1 MFSSHEDLENL
12 KSKKL
17 NNFYANIVVTS
28 EKMKNIFN
36 TCGINSSKIKN
47 LGSAR
52 FSKENLDCLKLIYDE
67 NIEPKIDGHINKKI
81 KVLYIDGSYDSNYE
95 KNEMIKKISGL
106 NFINLVVKAH
116 PRGIFISK
124 KSNSKRKNIEN
135 TDSLNLKVD
144 TLTPTKQLIDNSD
157 IIIGTYSSILVE
169 AMLSYKQIILPKYFL
184 KDKIDFK
191 IFYEDFGFAKI
202 CQNLSQVTLFLNE
215 FQKKPQEE
223 VNKEKINKFVKEYVY
238 GGEIDSS
245 NTMDRYFNLIK

>member
-1 MFSSHEDLENL
+1 
-12 KSKKL
+12 
-17 NNFYANIVVTS
+17 
-28 EKMKNIFN
+28 
-36 TCGINSSKIKN
+36 
-47 LGSAR
+47 
-52 FSKENLDCLKLIYDE
+52 
-67 NIEPKIDGHINKKI
+67 
-81 KVLYIDGSYDSNYE
+81 
-95 KNEMIKKISGL
+95 MIKKISGL

-191 IFYEDFGFAKI
+191 IF
-202 CQNLSQVTLFLNE
+202 L
-215 FQKKPQEE
+215 
-223 VNKEKINKFVKEYVY
+223 
-238 GGEIDSS
+238 
-245 NTMDRYFNLIK
+245 

>member
-81 KVLYIDGSYDSNYE
+81 KVLYIDGSYDSNLFE
-95 KNEMIKKISGL
+95 KKMK
-106 NFINLVVKAH
+106 
-116 PRGIFISK
+116 
-124 KSNSKRKNIEN
+124 
-135 TDSLNLKVD
+135 
-144 TLTPTKQLIDNSD
+144 
-157 IIIGTYSSILVE
+157 
-169 AMLSYKQIILPKYFL
+169 
-184 KDKIDFK
+184 
-191 IFYEDFGFAKI
+191 
-202 CQNLSQVTLFLNE
+202 
-215 FQKKPQEE
+215 
-223 VNKEKINKFVKEYVY
+223 
-238 GGEIDSS
+238 
-245 NTMDRYFNLIK
+245 